1 MEQRDTFR
9 GLIGDVIE
17 DATTLVRQEL
27 RLAQTEAVE
36 KLAEA
41 QNRMIVLIAG
51 LLLGFC
57 ALLIL
62 LQAVVAALATVMAPW
77 LASVIVGLVLVIA
90 AVALIKYGQGDA
102 ADLKPRRTIRSL
114 KKDKDMVAENVS

>member
-102 ADLKPRRTIRSL
+102 TDLKPRRTIRSL